1 MLLWFPCVSPRK
13 FGARADVLQLRLYCQ
28 VYKAK
33 LYQVCIT
40 TTKMRAYSQA
50 TKNILPINKLKND
63 HRTISH
69 AIYFRFWNICF
80 KGLDL
85 TFAVSK
91 RFTESPASG
100 EKSGYCHTTFYYTF
114 EGNFYRNS
122 TVCSELKKTRSL
134 NHCQRGKGII

>member
-13 FGARADVLQLRLYCQ
+13 FGAHADVFQLRLYCQ

-33 LYQVCIT
+33 LYYNNENESLLARRLPRI
-40 TTKMRAYSQA
+40 
-50 TKNILPINKLKND
+50 NILPINKLKND

-69 AIYFRFWNICF
+69 AIYFRFWNIRF